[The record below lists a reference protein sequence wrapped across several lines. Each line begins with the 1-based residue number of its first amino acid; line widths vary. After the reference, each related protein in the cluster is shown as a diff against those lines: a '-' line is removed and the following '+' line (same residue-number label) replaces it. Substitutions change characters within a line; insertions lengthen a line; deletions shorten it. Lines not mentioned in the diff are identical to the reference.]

1 MNRLATLLAIL
12 LSPLA
17 FAQTLLIR
25 EINRTANVYEDSQVE
40 DVTFYSGESVSFVG
54 RMVRGNT
61 TVTIPS
67 DAVPVWKAWVDG
79 TPGTLY
85 INVTGTV
92 VNGKAVVNL
101 TPAQSNI
108 TAGDYKFQVGVT
120 DAAGNRFG
128 VGFEGDL
135 TIKFASPSGATYVGT
150 SDVFRE
156 VLAGSNITIATNGNN
171 RTISASASGVTDGDK
186 GDLTVTASGATWT
199 IDAGAVSASK
209 LAATAVTAGSYGPS
223 TITVDAQGRLTAA
236 ATSSSAAIQAALGD
250 VYLSLAAGGEVL
262 GELTLSGG
270 AWFGAAGDV
279 TFENGAYF
287 QGAGIEMQS
296 GADILLGAGSVITG
310 DGSGLTNLDAPDLV
324 GNINAENFGEVRLE
338 FRASDFRIAN
348 QEQVGYSD
356 YVLVS
361 GSPANAL
368 TVPCAKSANTS
379 EQDFVWRSCPVVV
392 PRGFVAFKTTGAIDI
407 DWVSDDSTNVA
418 DIRGIRLVRY
428 VGATPSTLYSDAT
441 TRNVSG
447 ANTPTN
453 ISIDR
458 SAFAATTVNAGDH
471 LVLEITCTTED
482 SKCLAI
488 LHCCIHSE

>member
-236 ATSSSAAIQAALGD
+236 ATSSSAAIQSALGS
-250 VYLSLAAGGEVL
+250 VYLPLAGGTVTGTLTIDGDEILLVN
-262 GELTLSGG
+262 GAVIIGPGTGLTLVP
-270 AWFGAAGDV
+270 AAELYGDIP
-279 TFENGAYF
+279 A
-287 QGAGIEMQS
+287 AS
-296 GADILLGAGSVITG
+296 
-310 DGSGLTNLDAPDLV
+310 
-324 GNINAENFGEVRLE
+324 FGEERLDII
-338 FRASDFRIAN
+338 ASSFTFGPR
-348 QEQVGYSD
+348 EQVGWTEYT
-356 YVLVS
+356 LAS
-361 GSPANAL
+361 GSNSIAI
-368 TVPCAKSANTS
+368 PCLKSANTS
-379 EQDFVWRSCPVVV
+379 EQDFIIRSAPIVV
-392 PRGFVAFKTTGAIDI
+392 PRGFVAFKTAGAIEI
-407 DWVSDDSTNVA
+407 DWISDDSTNVA
-418 DIRGIRLVRY
+418 DIRGIRLVKY
-428 VGATPSTLYSDAT
+428 AGTTATVLYSDTT

-447 ANTPTN
+447 ADAITN
-453 ISIDR
+453 IAIAR
-458 SAFAATTVNAGDH
+458 SAFSSTTISAGEH
-471 LVLEITCTTED
+471 LVLEITGTVED

-488 LHCCIHSE
+488 FHASIHSE

>member
-1 MNRLATLLAIL
+1 M
-12 LSPLA
+12 
-17 FAQTLLIR
+17 AQTNMR
-25 EINRTANVYEDSQVE
+25 EINVISDQSDPLAGGDIEFFQ
-40 DVTFYSGESVSFVG
+40 GESV
-54 RMVRGNT
+54 RLNIYLRRGNT
-61 TVTIPS
+61 SVSVPTG
-67 DAVPVWKAWVDG
+67 ALPVWKAWVDG
-79 TPGTLY
+79 VPGTLY
-85 INVTGTV
+85 VNVTGTV
-92 VNGKAVVNL
+92 VNASTGQLRVEL
-101 TPAQSNI
+101 TPAQSNA
-108 TAGDYKFQVGVT
+108 TNQTYKSQVQLYNSTTYMGVAWT
-120 DAAGNRFG
+120 
-128 VGFEGDL
+128 GDL
-135 TIKFASPSGATYVGT
+135 EILYSPAASGLTYVGT
-150 SDVFRE
+150 TAPAITE
-156 VLAGSNITIATNGNN
+156 LIAGANVTVTTNGSS
-171 RTISASASGVTDGDK
+171 RTVSTSGGVPDGDK
-186 GDLTVTASGATWT
+186 GDITVTGSGATWT

-236 ATSSSAAIQAALGD
+236 ATSSSAAIIGAISNGA
-250 VYLSLAAGGEVL
+250 VTNAKLANMAEATVKGSEVGG
-262 GELTLSGG
+262 GGG
-270 AWFGAAGDV
+270 APTDLSASDLGQILATQEEWSLTSTSLLV
-279 TFENGAYF
+279 LSV
-287 QGAGIEMQS
+287 S
-296 GADILLGAGSVITG
+296 GV
-310 DGSGLTNLDAPDLV
+310 GSGLTGLNAAQLS

-368 TVPCAKSANTS
+368 TVQCAKSAS
-379 EQDFVWRSCPVVV
+379 SLEQDFVLRSGPAVV
-392 PRGFVAFKTTGAIDI
+392 PRGFVAFKTKGAIDI